1 MLIPPAFFDYSEN
14 LNMFFMP
21 RLPFISMAFFEYFF
35 LYISLIV
42 VV

>member
-1 MLIPPAFFDYSEN
+1 MLIPPVFFDYSKN

-21 RLPFISMAFFEYFF
+21 WLPFISMAFFEYFF
-35 LYISLIV
+35 LYISLTV